1 MQTNKKQSDYE
12 GAEEERIERIEKIK
26 KTQDGYIQFW
36 KSCKVDDEGLIDQG
50 PYADIE
56 AKFGY
61 PKLFAGMDED
71 VIKMQYENG
80 DDVDSPWALESM
92 EPDTYVLI
100 LPVESI
106 VVEKE

>member
-1 MQTNKKQSDYE
+1 
-12 GAEEERIERIEKIK
+12 
-26 KTQDGYIQFW
+26 
-36 KSCKVDDEGLIDQG
+36 
-50 PYADIE
+50 
-56 AKFGY
+56 
-61 PKLFAGMDED
+61 MDED

-106 VVEKE
+106 VVEKEQPKRLKKSEARSKNLNLF